1 MIKINTRSFVWC
13 CCSWHAQRME
23 QNKRGECHCVGQSR
37 VREKCQGEALGREY
51 RVPVPRSLSEWGGV
65 TLWGRGGRFSSC
77 FFGWGAVSLSLCL
90 PVCFFDQGG
99 SSKFGLSV
107 RRLYVYLFV
116 CLSLCLC
123 RCISF
128 FVYLCIYPF
137 LFICVIPSFFIPVCV
152 SVSVSIST
160 YTEKK
165 MKCRQGITK
174 ELDAQKH
181 TNSCKFY

>member
-1 MIKINTRSFVWC
+1 MIKINPRSFVWC

-65 TLWGRGGRFSSC
+65 KLWGRGGRFSSC

-107 RRLYVYLFV
+107 RQSVCISV
-116 CLSLCLC
+116 CLS
-123 RCISF
+123 
-128 FVYLCIYPF
+128 
-137 LFICVIPSFFIPVCV
+137 V
-152 SVSVSIST
+152 SVSVYLLLCIPLYLSVSIYMCYSIFF
-160 YTEKK
+160 YTRLRV
-165 MKCRQGITK
+165 CLG
-174 ELDAQKH
+174 LH
-181 TNSCKFY
+181 